1 VVPYSSRGKP
11 NATVSMPIDWEA
23 LEGNV
28 GPGDYTIGDAGG
40 RAKIEKAD
48 IWRDFFKEGYTLR

>member
-1 VVPYSSRGKP
+1 
-11 NATVSMPIDWEA
+11 MPVDWKA

-28 GPGDYTIGDAGG
+28 GPGDYTIGDASG
-40 RAKIEKAD
+40 RTKVEKAD